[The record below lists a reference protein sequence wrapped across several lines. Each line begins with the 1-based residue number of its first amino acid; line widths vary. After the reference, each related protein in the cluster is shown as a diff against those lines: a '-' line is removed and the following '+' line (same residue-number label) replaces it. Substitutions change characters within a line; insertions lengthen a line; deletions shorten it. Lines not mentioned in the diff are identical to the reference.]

1 MTITVFFDVQ
11 ATASQYDQ
19 IMRDLA
25 SAHATAPAGRI
36 FHVAQPKDGRWSVV
50 DVWES
55 SAAFEKFGQTLMPIL
70 AKNGVSLVGG
80 PNVLPTHNIVRGQ

>member
-19 IMRDLA
+19 IIRDLKA
-25 SAHATAPAGRI
+25 AGLEHPEGRLY
-36 FHVAQPKDGRWSVV
+36 HVAQPENGRWNVV

-55 SAAFEKFGQTLMPIL
+55 AALFEKFAGSLMPIL
-70 AKNGVSLVGG
+70 AKNSVTSL
-80 PNVLPTHNIVRGQ
+80 PPKVLPTHNIVKGS

>member
-1 MTITVFFDVQ
+1 MTITVVFDVQ

-25 SAHATAPAGRI
+25 TARATAPAGRL
-36 FHVAQPKDGRWSVV
+36 FHVAQPDGERWCVI

-55 SAAFEKFGQTLMPIL
+55 AAAFEAFGATLMPIL
-70 AKNGVSLVGG
+70 AGNGVPPPALK
-80 PNVLPTHNIVRGQ
+80 VLPTHNIVRG